1 MGVVTTA
8 KSLSVESV
16 ELTCLVMWESYSF
29 SLYLLMTDDGG
40 NVSTPSSF
48 IESHYAPKSQK
59 EVFKSKM
66 DSPSDVFADVDP
78 FLELDYVAAV
88 AGAEDS
94 LVPVHISDS
103 HESSAMTQSMT
114 TSFETDLTVPQ
125 ENGYSDGTSA
135 LTYSVSSGHNLFGS
149 SCGTIIVMLIILKL
163 RRPFKAAFIVCVVD
177 CQAEEPE
184 CF

>member
-1 MGVVTTA
+1 
-8 KSLSVESV
+8 
-16 ELTCLVMWESYSF
+16 
-29 SLYLLMTDDGG
+29 MTDDGG

-103 HESSAMTQSMT
+103 HESSVMTQSMT

-135 LTYSVSSGHNLFGS
+135 LTYSVSSGHTQSIWLKWS
-149 SCGTIIVMLIILKL
+149 TIIVMPMILKL
-163 RRPFKAAFIVCVVD
+163 RRPFKAAFMTCVVD

>member
-1 MGVVTTA
+1 
-8 KSLSVESV
+8 
-16 ELTCLVMWESYSF
+16 
-29 SLYLLMTDDGG
+29 MTDDGG
-40 NVSTPSSF
+40 NISTPSSF
-48 IESHYAPKSQK
+48 MESHYAPKSQK

-94 LVPVHISDS
+94 LVPVHISDGR
-103 HESSAMTQSMT
+103 ESSAMTQSMT

-135 LTYSVSSGHNLFGS
+135 LTYSVSSGHS
-149 SCGTIIVMLIILKL
+149 QLIWLKWSNYCYY
-163 RRPFKAAFIVCVVD
+163 AD
-177 CQAEEPE
+177 NSQTEESLSKLLHLSV
-184 CF
+184 